1 MSDEVVA
8 FVASNDTTHLVPLSG
23 THIVVAAPM
32 VQGTVKAAAS
42 SLVRP
47 LRVQLDASRPLTA
60 WRFIVLDAHGQIVY
74 SSRGAA
80 PDGGA
85 RSVWSGLTTGSS
97 RARRCASQSR
107 HSTLPETSPRSREPP
122 RSCTERTS
130 SNYVAV
136 AIAPVLI

>member
-85 RSVWSGLTTGSS
+85 RSVWSGLTTGFVAGETLRFSVTALDS
-97 RARRCASQSR
+97 AGNLSTIARA
-107 HSTLPETSPRSREPP
+107 ST
-122 RSCTERTS
+122 
-130 SNYVAV
+130 VV
-136 AIAPVLI
+136 H